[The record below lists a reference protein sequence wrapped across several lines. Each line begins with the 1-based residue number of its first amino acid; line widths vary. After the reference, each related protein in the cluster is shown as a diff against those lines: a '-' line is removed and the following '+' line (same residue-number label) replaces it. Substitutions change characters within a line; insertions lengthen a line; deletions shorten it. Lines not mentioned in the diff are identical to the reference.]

1 MAARKVPRV
10 PGVKVQKSD
19 RKINGKSLTNKISS
33 QVNKWSS
40 RIGYAQ
46 VLAPNVFEG
55 LRGGRDAMLKINR
68 SSRDLNSVLKG
79 SVKNRVNN
87 RIKGRV
93 GGLLVNAVLPNFNNL
108 FLRFARAKIGSAM
121 NKALHKKTQNLNVME
136 MFGGKATRS
145 VTKNFYGTGEKGL
158 GAQMQNVL
166 AITVQALAPR
176 TEFSMNIDGTV
187 VEFGPNNLA
196 MSVHKLPVDIK
207 PDPYTLARYTVTVG
221 GTTGDS
227 AVADKA
233 PYVWI
238 ANYGGMLFNPEDH
251 TKPKKYAPTFF
262 AERSLEFLGRMY
274 KPVIKDLAAFIIK
287 DNPKF
292 EGKGIDESKLLKIEY
307 GATNKRLQK
316 IWLSKDAEA
325 VKKEIESE
333 GKGRRESVR
342 YNNDLKNDDA
352 FTDYYRKRGAHY
364 LSDDGTMSA
373 EAIDI
378 GAENAMRILYGDEYV
393 KRTVNRR
400 PLKKDGTEDRR
411 YKKREETIEVPLRI
425 TAGTGRV
432 PITANMRE
440 MVYDKDAGRYVS
452 MGEYADTYIEPGK
465 IIGTPKAGKLQL
477 GNVVFDNKAKAV
489 LGKHIQNGNIKVVK
503 DGRTGNMELQI
514 IDNADEV
521 VKDLDLRSTGETVS
535 GAAQVKDL
543 ESRSGTT
550 VKKWW
555 EDKGAAAEAD
565 SMDFQLEGEKAVKK
579 LLKEVDDASRV
590 SSSDRIIEITGRKKP
605 SNQQLINSI
614 TDPDLKSR
622 VQNQLVRKG
631 QRGYS
636 ASTPFDPDKLSD
648 DLKARLGFYTPAQ
661 IKMSHIND
669 GKLGVNDVVTSD
681 FKYLN
686 QLDKDEILI
695 KNELAS
701 AKAAVKSAE
710 DSLSNKGMKTAHTT
724 NYGSAG
730 RAAKETRQNYKYDSK
745 GIDDETR
752 LMLGKKERIAIPT
765 DPKAK
770 PVIWETSTRVAKH
783 DYYHPGFGVVLQ
795 GHKIPLNPTR
805 RSIDAVSN
813 INKYGIDSKARA
825 RDIYSGKSAVRRAE
839 KKVAV
844 LERRLETIRNERNA
858 TQLRTAGI
866 EALTKPRMVD
876 GKFKA
881 SKITE
886 AFQQGQQ
893 QARDAYKERAAAKLP
908 SFLQGNKPVNA
919 SSGFFI
925 QQSSLLKPQV
935 VHGSPRIGIDS
946 PENFR
951 AFENAVKSGDVTNLT
966 FSFKKGLNSSELQSR
981 GIMAFDARLHAPRLG
996 GGHKSNSKKLTP
1008 IVSRRQTGSHT
1019 TVTDFTFKNDAFPT
1033 GKLVISQEFNRVTR
1047 SAGQPTVKFRGQS
1060 GSTLLPLTRN
1070 RFRPEQMGPVQGVV
1084 EEMLMYM
1091 NAKDVGEQP
1100 DGVEIGGWK
1109 STTTLG
1115 GGVIIRFEDR

>member
-1 MAARKVPRV
+1 MARKVPRV
-10 PGVKVQKSD
+10 PGVRVQKSD

-46 VLAPNVFEG
+46 VLAPNAFEG
-55 LRGGRDAMLKINR
+55 LRGPRDAMLKVNR
-68 SSRDLNSVLKG
+68 HSRDLNSVLKG

-87 RIKGRV
+87 RVKGRV
-93 GGLLVNAVLPNFNNL
+93 GGLLVNAVLPNFNNI

-121 NKALHKKTQNLNVME
+121 NKALHRKTQGLNIME
-136 MFGGKATRS
+136 MMGGKATRS
-145 VTKNFYGTGEKGL
+145 VTKNFYGTGERGL
-158 GAQMQNVL
+158 GAQMQTVL
-166 AITVQALAPR
+166 ATTVQALAPR
-176 TEFSMNIDGTV
+176 TEFSMNVDGTV

-196 MSVHKLPVDIK
+196 MSVHKLPVDIR

-221 GTTGDS
+221 GTSGDS
-227 AVADKA
+227 PVADKA
-233 PYVWI
+233 PYVWM

-325 VKKEIESE
+325 VKKEIESQ

-342 YNNDLKNDDA
+342 YNNDLKNDDS

-465 IIGTPKAGKLQL
+465 IVGRPKAGKLQL
-477 GNVVFDNKAKAV
+477 GNVALDNNAKAV

-503 DGRTGNMELQI
+503 DGRTGAMELQI
-514 IDNADEV
+514 ISNADEV
-521 VKDLDLRSTGETVS
+521 VKDLDLRGTGDTLS
-535 GAAQVKDL
+535 GSAQLKNL
-543 ESRSGTT
+543 ESQSGTT
-550 VKKWW
+550 VKNWW
-555 EDKGAAAEAD
+555 KEKGVKTKAD
-565 SMDFQLEGEKAVKK
+565 EMNFQLEGEKAVKK
-579 LLKEVDDASRV
+579 LLEDVDKGLRTST
-590 SSSDRIIEITGRKKP
+590 SDRIVQITGRKAP
-605 SNQQLINSI
+605 NNTQFINSI
-614 TDPDLKSR
+614 TDPELKSQ
-622 VQNQLVRKG
+622 VQNQLIKKG
-631 QRGYS
+631 QRGFS

-661 IKMSHIND
+661 VKMANLRD
-669 GKLGVNDVVTSD
+669 GNLGVNDVVSGD
-681 FKYLN
+681 YKYLS
-686 QLDKDEILI
+686 QLNKEEIRI
-695 KNELAS
+695 KNDITS
-701 AKAAVKSAE
+701 AKASVIKEENNAKTIGSFRAHSQ
-710 DSLSNKGMKTAHTT
+710 DYGKGGVPTTASRSS
-724 NYGSAG
+724 YA
-730 RAAKETRQNYKYDSK
+730 YDSK
-745 GIDDETR
+745 GIDDATR
-752 LMLGKKERIAIPT
+752 IRLGKTERIAIPT

-770 PVIWETSTRVAKH
+770 PVIWEASSRVAKN
-783 DYYHPGFGVVLQ
+783 DYYHPGFGVVKK

-805 RSIDAVSN
+805 RSLTSASN
-813 INKYGIDSKARA
+813 VNKYGIDSNARKRELYGGQA
-825 RDIYSGKSAVRRAE
+825 AVRRAE
-839 KKVAV
+839 RKV
-844 LERRLETIRNERNA
+844 
-858 TQLRTAGI
+858 
-866 EALTKPRMVD
+866 EALENRLKTIQAEKESISIRTNALDSLTRPQMRD
-876 GKFKA
+876 GKFVP
-881 SKITE
+881 SKITT
-886 AFQQGQQ
+886 AFQKGQMR
-893 QARDAYKERAAAKLP
+893 ARESFVEENIELP
-908 SFLQGNKPVNA
+908 SFLKGNKPVNA
-919 SSGFFI
+919 SSGFII
-925 QQSSLLKPQV
+925 QKSSLLKPQKV
-935 VHGSPRIGIDS
+935 SGSPAIGISS

-951 AFENAVKSGDVTNLT
+951 AYEQAVKDGNVTNLT
-966 FSFKKGLNSSELQSR
+966 FTFKKGIDSGELRSR

-1019 TVTDFTFKNDAFPT
+1019 TITDFTYKNDAFPT
-1033 GKLVISQEFNRVTR
+1033 GKLVISQEFNRVTK
-1047 SAGQPTVKFRGQS
+1047 SSGQPTVKFRGQS
-1060 GSTLLPLTRN
+1060 GSSILPLTRN

-1084 EEMLMYM
+1084 EEMMMFM
-1091 NAKDVGEQP
+1091 NTKDVGEQP

>member
-1 MAARKVPRV
+1 VAARKVPRV
-10 PGVKVQKSD
+10 PGVSTQKSD

-46 VLAPNVFEG
+46 VLAPNAFEG
-55 LRGGRDAMLKINR
+55 LRGPRDAMLKINR
-68 SSRDLNSVLKG
+68 HSRDLNSIMKG

-121 NKALHKKTQNLNVME
+121 NKALHKKTQNLNVLE

-145 VTKNFYGTGEKGL
+145 VTKNFYGTGERGL

-400 PLKKDGTEDRR
+400 PLKKDGSEDRR

-440 MVYDKDAGRYVS
+440 MIYDKDAGRYVS

-465 IIGTPKAGKLQL
+465 IVGRPQAGKLQL
-477 GNVVFDNKAKAV
+477 GNVVFGEREMKI
-489 LGKHIQNGNIKVVK
+489 LGPYIKDGHIKVVK
-503 DGRTGNMELQI
+503 DGKTGAIELQI
-514 IDNADEV
+514 VDKADEII
-521 VKDLDLRSTGETVS
+521 KDLDLKGTGESLS
-535 GAAQVKDL
+535 GSAQIKNL
-543 ESRSGTT
+543 ESQSGTT
-550 VKKWW
+550 LKNWW
-555 EDKGAAAEAD
+555 EEKGVVTKANE
-565 SMDFQLEGEKAVKK
+565 MDFQLEGEKAVKK
-579 LLKEVDDASRV
+579 LLEDVDKGLRTST
-590 SSSDRIIEITGRKKP
+590 SDRIVQITGKKAP
-605 SNQQLINSI
+605 TNQQLINSI
-614 TDPDLKSR
+614 TDPELKSQ
-622 VQNQLVRKG
+622 VKNQLVKKG
-631 QRGYS
+631 QRGFS
-636 ASTPFDPDKLSD
+636 TSTPFDPDKLSD

-661 IKMSHIND
+661 IKMANVTSGN
-669 GKLGVNDVVTSD
+669 LGVNDVVSGD
-681 FKYLN
+681 YKYLS
-686 QLDKDEILI
+686 QLNKEEISI
-695 KNELAS
+695 KNDIAS
-701 AKAAVKSAE
+701 AKAAVRSAE
-710 DSLSNKGMKTAHTT
+710 DSLSDKGVRKAHST

-730 RAAKETRQNYKYDSK
+730 RAAREERTIYKYDEK
-745 GIDDETR
+745 GIDEETR
-752 LMLGKKERIAIPT
+752 LMLGRKERIAIPT

-839 KKVAV
+839 RKV
-844 LERRLETIRNERNA
+844 
-858 TQLRTAGI
+858 
-866 EALTKPRMVD
+866 EALENRLKTIQAEKESVSIRTNALDSLTRPQMVN
-876 GKFKA
+876 GKYQQ
-881 SKITE
+881 SKIAT
-886 AFQQGQQ
+886 AFQKGQQ
-893 QARDAYKERAAAKLP
+893 SARESFVEENIELP
-908 SFLQGNKPVNA
+908 SFLAGNKKVNA
-919 SSGFFI
+919 ESGFFI
-925 QQSSLLKPQV
+925 QKSSLLKPQKV
-935 VHGSPRIGIDS
+935 SGSPAIGIS
-946 PENFR
+946 NPENFAKYEE
-951 AFENAVKSGDVTNLT
+951 AFKSGDVTNLT
-966 FSFKKGLNSSELQSR
+966 FTFKKGIDSGELRSR

-1008 IVSRRQTGSHT
+1008 IVSTRQKGSHT
-1019 TVTDFTFKNDAFPT
+1019 TVTDLTYKSDIFPT
-1033 GKLVISQEFNRVTR
+1033 GKLVLSQEFNRVTH
-1047 SAGQPTVKFRGQS
+1047 SSGQPTVKFRGQS
-1060 GSTLLPLTRN
+1060 GSTILPLTRN
-1070 RFRPEQMGPVQGVV
+1070 RVRPEQMGPVQGVF
-1084 EEMLMYM
+1084 EEIAMFM

-1100 DGVEIGGWK
+1100 EGVEIGGWK